1 MGVDKAKGM
10 HTKGIDFDFIFI
22 FARGL
27 VFPIPDSRFPTPDSR
42 FPIPD
47 SGFPIPDSR
56 FP

>member
-1 MGVDKAKGM
+1 M

-42 FPIPD
+42 FPIPY

-56 FP
+56 FPIPLIN